1 VNLASP
7 TYRQVV
13 AELAQEFDISIC
25 FEVEFAESIGDVRK
39 GLLAQLWSVPFE
51 RVRPVRSFPSFRGQK
66 RFPGLYY
73 AATMDGHVGFE
84 SWAER
89 DVAMMLDFDPDVVA
103 FSSQP
108 FWLSWMQGGEER
120 RHAPD
125 YFARL
130 ADGTGVVI
138 DVRSDNQVEPSDTAA
153 FDATGRACREVGWL
167 YQWTA
172 GPGITLAANVR
183 WLAGYRHARCWRSEI
198 ATALLEVFAEATPL
212 MCGAHDTGDPIAV
225 LPVLY
230 HLLWK
235 HLLVTELGEGL
246 MGPASMVTTKQEGA
260 AR

>member
-1 VNLASP
+1 
-7 TYRQVV
+7 V
-13 AELAQEFDISIC
+13 AELAHVFEIETS
-25 FEVEFAESIGDVRK
+25 FEVEFVESIGDVRK

-66 RFPGLYY
+66 SFPGLYY
-73 AATMDGHVGFE
+73 AATMDAHVGFE

-89 DVAMMLDFDPDVVA
+89 DVAMMLDFDPDVIA

-108 FWLSWMQGGEER
+108 FWLTWLQSGEKR

-138 DVRSDNQVEPSDTAA
+138 DVRSDDQVEPPDAEA
-153 FDATGRACREVGWL
+153 FAATGRACRKVGWL
-167 YQWTA
+167 YRRTG
-172 GPGITLAANVR
+172 GPAITLAANVR
-183 WLAGYRHARCWRSEI
+183 WLAGYRHSRCHHSEI
-198 ATALLEVFAEATPL
+198 ATALLKVFTEAKPL
-212 MCGAHDTGDPIAV
+212 MRGADDVGDPMAV

-235 HLLVTELGEGL
+235 HALVTELGERL
-246 MGPASMVTTKQEGA
+246 IGPGSMVMTRQEGA
-260 AR
+260 TR